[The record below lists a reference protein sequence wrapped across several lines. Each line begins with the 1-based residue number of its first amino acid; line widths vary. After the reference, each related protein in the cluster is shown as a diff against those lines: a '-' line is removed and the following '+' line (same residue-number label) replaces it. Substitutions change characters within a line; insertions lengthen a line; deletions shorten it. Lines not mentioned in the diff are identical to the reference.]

1 MQVLSQLSYNPTI
14 GPLVGAAIGRHPGR
28 CCRLLGGRV
37 RVPAIAGL
45 HHPGSLRIEADAY
58 CSRVNAFRA
67 GVYQPSPIV
76 PKWQTK
82 VTVDPPGRVIRS
94 VGAPSHSPPMPGPPT
109 SIRGSIGAFALA
121 IGLACLP
128 VSASLASDSPNGDH
142 AVAWPSTWRAYL
154 LTGNKKVSDV
164 IGDVGC
170 GAGYCD
176 VSSGT
181 SGTLN
186 SVYFNSNGTTAWF
199 RIRLAGD
206 PRKASAGG
214 FQSTTYMLQIAVGG
228 VARVAV
234 GLDGKNPQRDFV
246 YVANADGTAHTE
258 VYATPFNNAG
268 GEFSAGARGLP
279 DGEGQYFVDWQVPLS
294 RITQRSG
301 GAVTGSTPVQLFF
314 GTSQSANLAV
324 LNKDFMIGNAVDF
337 GGGSTVTLVPPPP
350 PVAPAAV
357 PPATPAPPGPGA
369 PASVAPLP
377 FLPDARVG
385 EPASIT
391 IGSMPVVLGS
401 GILVVSG
408 LLLLARRRR
417 RV

>member
-1 MQVLSQLSYNPTI
+1 M
-14 GPLVGAAIGRHPGR
+14 
-28 CCRLLGGRV
+28 
-37 RVPAIAGL
+37 
-45 HHPGSLRIEADAY
+45 
-58 CSRVNAFRA
+58 
-67 GVYQPSPIV
+67 
-76 PKWQTK
+76 
-82 VTVDPPGRVIRS
+82 
-94 VGAPSHSPPMPGPPT
+94 
-109 SIRGSIGAFALA
+109 IGALVLATVVVCMPISALA
-121 IGLACLP
+121 A
-128 VSASLASDSPNGDH
+128 DSPSGDH
-142 AVAWPSTWRAYL
+142 ATAWPSTWRAYL

-186 SVYFNSNGTTAWF
+186 SVYFNSDGTTAFF

-268 GEFSAGARGLP
+268 GEFSAGARGLS
-279 DGEGQYFVDWQVPLS
+279 DGSGQFFVDWQVPLS

-301 GAVTGSTPVQLFF
+301 GAITGTTPVQLFF

-337 GGGSTVTLVPPPP
+337 GGGSTVTLIPPRPP
-350 PVAPAAV
+350 APAAV
-357 PPATPAPPGPGA
+357 PPGATPAPKPPGA
-369 PASVAPLP
+369 PASVAPVP
-377 FLPDARVG
+377 FLPDASLG
-385 EPASIT
+385 APPSFGMGGA
-391 IGSMPVVLGS
+391 VLLCAAGA
-401 GILVVSG
+401 
-408 LLLLARRRR
+408 LLLIRLRRQFLD
-417 RV
+417 

>member
-1 MQVLSQLSYNPTI
+1 
-14 GPLVGAAIGRHPGR
+14 
-28 CCRLLGGRV
+28 
-37 RVPAIAGL
+37 
-45 HHPGSLRIEADAY
+45 
-58 CSRVNAFRA
+58 
-67 GVYQPSPIV
+67 
-76 PKWQTK
+76 
-82 VTVDPPGRVIRS
+82 
-94 VGAPSHSPPMPGPPT
+94 MPGPPT
-109 SIRGSIGAFALA
+109 SIRGSIGALALA
-121 IGLACLP
+121 LGLACLP
-128 VSASLASDSPNGDH
+128 ISASLASDSPNGDH
-142 AVAWPSTWRAYL
+142 AAAWPSTWRPYL
-154 LTGNKKVSDV
+154 LTASKKVSDV

-170 GAGYCD
+170 GSGYCD

-186 SVYFNSNGTTAWF
+186 SVFFNSNGTTAWF

-214 FQSTTYMLQIAVGG
+214 FQSTTYLLQIAVNG

-246 YVANADGTAHTE
+246 YVANADGTLHTE

-279 DGEGQYFVDWQVPLS
+279 DGEGQFFVDWQVPLS

-337 GGGSTVTLVPPPP
+337 GAGSIVTLVPPAPA
-350 PVAPAAV
+350 PVAPAPVAPGATPV
-357 PPATPAPPGPGA
+357 PPVPGA
-369 PASVAPLP
+369 PASLAPPP
-377 FLPDARVG
+377 FLPDA
-385 EPASIT
+385 SIGQPVT
-391 IGSMPVVLGS
+391 FAIGSTTIALGS
-401 GILVVSG
+401 GILFVVGG
-408 LLLLARRRR
+408 LLLMRDRRRYKI
-417 RV
+417 

>member
-1 MQVLSQLSYNPTI
+1 
-14 GPLVGAAIGRHPGR
+14 
-28 CCRLLGGRV
+28 
-37 RVPAIAGL
+37 
-45 HHPGSLRIEADAY
+45 
-58 CSRVNAFRA
+58 
-67 GVYQPSPIV
+67 
-76 PKWQTK
+76 
-82 VTVDPPGRVIRS
+82 
-94 VGAPSHSPPMPGPPT
+94 MPGPLT
-109 SIRGSIGAFALA
+109 SIRSSIGAFALA
-121 IGLACLP
+121 TALACVP
-128 VSASLASDSPNGDH
+128 MTAALATDSPNGDH

-154 LTGNKKVSDV
+154 LSGSKKVSDV

-170 GAGYCD
+170 GSGYCD

-186 SVYFNSNGTTAWF
+186 SVYFNSDGTTAFF

-214 FQSTTYMLQIAVGG
+214 FQSTTYMLQIAVNG

-234 GLDGKNPQRDFV
+234 GLDGKSPQRDFV

-337 GGGSTVTLVPPPP
+337 GGGSIVTLVPPRT
-350 PVAPAAV
+350 VAPAAV
-357 PPATPAPPGPGA
+357 PPGSAPTPVPGA
-369 PASVAPLP
+369 PAAAPPLP
-377 FLPDARVG
+377 FLPDA
-385 EPASIT
+385 
-391 IGSMPVVLGS
+391 SMPVGARLDAAPAVFAIGAGLVLLIRS
-401 GILVVSG
+401 
-408 LLLLARRRR
+408 RRRGR
-417 RV
+417 STEDASSASR

>member
-1 MQVLSQLSYNPTI
+1 
-14 GPLVGAAIGRHPGR
+14 
-28 CCRLLGGRV
+28 
-37 RVPAIAGL
+37 
-45 HHPGSLRIEADAY
+45 
-58 CSRVNAFRA
+58 
-67 GVYQPSPIV
+67 
-76 PKWQTK
+76 
-82 VTVDPPGRVIRS
+82 
-94 VGAPSHSPPMPGPPT
+94 MPGPPT

-121 IGLACLP
+121 TALIGLSI
-128 VSASLASDSPNGDH
+128 SAALATDSPSGDH
-142 AVAWPSTWRAYL
+142 AAAWPTTWRAYL
-154 LTGNKKVSDV
+154 LTANKKVSDV

-170 GAGYCD
+170 GSGYCD
-176 VSSGT
+176 VSSGS

-186 SVYFNSNGTTAWF
+186 SVYFNANGTTAFF

-301 GAVTGSTPVQLFF
+301 GAVNGTTPVQLFF

-337 GGGSTVTLVPPPP
+337 GGGSTVTLIPPT
-350 PVAPAAV
+350 PVGPAPVQPAA
-357 PPATPAPPGPGA
+357 TPVPPGPGA
-369 PASVAPLP
+369 PASVAPPP
-377 FLPDARVG
+377 FLPDASTG
-385 EPASIT
+385 QPSSIAL
-391 IGSMPVVLGS
+391 GSTPIAVGS
-401 GILVVSG
+401 GIVLIVGGLVAAVS
-408 LLLLARRRR
+408 RRRR
-417 RV
+417 ET